1 MEPSKASYTALV
13 TSLMRAVHTRSDP
26 APLLNDPWGDRLVPE
41 PVQAGLR
48 ERAMARLDPALR
60 AEAAPARV
68 LDAAMR
74 ANAAYPGVILGS
86 RYTEDMLEAAVA
98 RGITQYVL
106 IGAGFDSFLCRRPAW
121 AEGLQIFEVDHP
133 ATQQLK
139 RERLRHCGIAES
151 DAVHFVAADLSEET
165 LQSALARSPFHP
177 AQPSFFSWLGVT
189 VYLTREANLATL
201 RAIAS
206 IAPAG
211 SELVFTYIDE
221 AALQPGHVGT
231 EGFRKLRSDVSGVG
245 EAFLSGFDPAT
256 LDALLLETGLVLT
269 EDLDGEQ
276 TVVRYD
282 AEGVNGLQRA
292 GAGHIAHA
300 RVNDRVNDRVQS
312 RAVGA
317 APPAA

>member
-1 MEPSKASYTALV
+1 MEPSKASQTALV
-13 TSLMRAVHTRSDP
+13 TSLMRALHTRSDP
-26 APLLNDPWGDRLVPE
+26 APLLDDPWGDRLVPE
-41 PVQAGLR
+41 AVQAGLR

-74 ANAAYPGVILGS
+74 ANAAYPGVILRS

-121 AEGLQIFEVDHP
+121 AEGLQIYEVDHP

-139 RERLRHCGIAES
+139 RERLQHCGIAES

-165 LQSALARSPFHP
+165 LQSALARSSFDP

-245 EAFLSGFDPAT
+245 EAFLSGFDPAA
-256 LDALLLETGLVLT
+256 LGALLLETGLVLT
-269 EDLDGEQ
+269 EDLDGEE
-276 TVVRYD
+276 TVARYD

-300 RVNDRVNDRVQS
+300 RVRP
-312 RAVGA
+312 RAVSA
-317 APPAA
+317 LPPAA